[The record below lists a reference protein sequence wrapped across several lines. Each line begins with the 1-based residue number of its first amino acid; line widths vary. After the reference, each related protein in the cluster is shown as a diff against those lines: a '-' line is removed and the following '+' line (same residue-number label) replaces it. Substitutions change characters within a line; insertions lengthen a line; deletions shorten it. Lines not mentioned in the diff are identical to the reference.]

1 MCILKFRGRDEAVAA
16 AVDKSMSRGGEETK
30 PVWLCCVESPEIQVM
45 VGLSNIS
52 QT

>member
-1 MCILKFRGRDEAVAA
+1 MCILKFRGRDEAAA
-16 AVDKSMSRGGEETK
+16 AVDKSMSPGVGKRLNQFGYD
-30 PVWLCCVESPEIQVM
+30 ESPEIQVM